1 MMEKSVVIYSTYQ
14 KKITAYLDGTLSL
27 NERSEFEA
35 FVAVHPEFKSQIE
48 TKEEELQKLRQSIPT
63 IVLSPRSRESLET
76 EMKQSVYNLLQRE
89 SRSFWQRMKDRFE
102 EWANR

>member
-48 TKEEELQKLRQSIPT
+48 TNGYECVAP
-63 IVLSPRSRESLET
+63 
-76 EMKQSVYNLLQRE
+76 
-89 SRSFWQRMKDRFE
+89 
-102 EWANR
+102 